1 VISDRNSV
9 PSNPALSGDGTLR
22 ALRGLFVAELI
33 LVLASGLAPT
43 TFVVHAIAAGRSAAF
58 FGALGALY
66 SVGVF
71 IAYVLGPVLLAKLSF
86 RRIGF
91 VAAPLLI
98 SGILSGLIPI
108 PETWLVGRL
117 LIGLGIGLFFLT
129 TEAWIGV
136 ATSGP
141 VKVRALARY
150 GAVIYGAFVVAQVVL
165 LVVHPTTDGPIF
177 ISALA
182 ALVGFLVLAR
192 VEKPAAPA
200 PIVQNPFLGAGLI
213 IRHAPESM
221 FMTLASGLLVGAS
234 GSFGPAYAVSIGLPR
249 EQVSLLLLATMV
261 GAVVAQPFFGRMAN
275 RFGAR
280 QVLIGMAL
288 ITMGA
293 SIALFNVVAWG
304 WQVAFIA
311 AIWGSTGSTGYAI
324 GASIAHAADHG
335 RHPVEVARIALIL
348 NGIGG
353 IIGPILSAVL
363 VSHLGPAGIYI
374 FAALVS
380 LLVALSMVVALSYRR
395 HQRVNHQ
402 MV

>member
-1 VISDRNSV
+1 VTVDRVDPLPPLSH
-9 PSNPALSGDGTLR
+9 SGDGTLK
-22 ALRGLFVAELI
+22 ALRGLFAAELI
-33 LVLASGLAPT
+33 LVLSSGLAPT
-43 TFVVHAIAAGRSAAF
+43 TFVVHAIAAGRSPAF

-71 IAYVLGPVLLAKLSF
+71 IAYVLGPVLLARLSF

-91 VAAPLLI
+91 VAAPLLVA
-98 SGILSGLIPI
+98 GVLSGLIPN
-108 PETWLVGRL
+108 PEIWLVGRL

-136 ATSGP
+136 VTSGP

-150 GAVIYGAFVVAQVVL
+150 GAVIYGSFVVAQLVL
-165 LVVHPTTDGPIF
+165 LVIHPTTDGPIL
-177 ISALA
+177 ISAVA
-182 ALVGFLVLAR
+182 AIVGFLVLAR
-192 VEKPAAPA
+192 VEKPKSPA
-200 PIVQNPFLGAGLI
+200 PTVENPFLGAGLI

-249 EQVSLLLLATMV
+249 EQVSLLLLSTMV
-261 GAVVAQPFFGRMAN
+261 GAVIAQPFFGRMAN

-288 ITMGA
+288 ITIVA
-293 SIALFNVVAWG
+293 SLALFNVVAWS
-304 WQVAFIA
+304 WQVACLA
-311 AIWGSTGSTGYAI
+311 AVWGSSGSTGYAI
-324 GASIAHAADHG
+324 GASIAHAGDHG

-348 NGIGG
+348 NGVGG
-353 IIGPILSAVL
+353 IIGPIFCAVL

-374 FAALVS
+374 FAAIVAI
-380 LLVALSMVVALSYRR
+380 LVALAMISALISRR
-395 HQRVNHQ
+395 R
-402 MV
+402 